1 MEHVAAQPKARGM
14 SEYDTDL
21 ILWSR
26 EQADLLRRIGA
37 GERASAIRLQVS
49 PPDRPRTGWKRTV
62 AEQRVRIERLL
73 EDSPSL
79 RQFVPEAIPKELP
92 SARSM
97 ALLDLAEFE
106 DQPAAE
112 TETLVFSDAQVLG
125 PWMPD

>member
-1 MEHVAAQPKARGM
+1 V
-14 SEYDTDL
+14 S
-21 ILWSR
+21 
-26 EQADLLRRIGA
+26 
-37 GERASAIRLQVS
+37 ASAIRLQVS

-79 RQFVPEAIPKELP
+79 RQFVPEAIRKELP
-92 SARSM
+92 SARCM